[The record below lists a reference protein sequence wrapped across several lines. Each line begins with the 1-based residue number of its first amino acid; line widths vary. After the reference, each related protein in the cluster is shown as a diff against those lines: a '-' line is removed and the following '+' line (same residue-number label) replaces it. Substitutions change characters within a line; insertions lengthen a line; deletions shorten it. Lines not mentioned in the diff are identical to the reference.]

1 MKQKQITDVKTKA
14 RCEVDRLTT
23 EMESAEQKLNKME
36 IDYAKLAKEN
46 RRLQQLVTDL
56 QEEPSDIIDEAY
68 YIQQLNQKETMV

>member
-1 MKQKQITDVKTKA
+1 MKQKQITDVKTKTQ
-14 RCEVDRLTT
+14 CEVDRLTT

>member
-14 RCEVDRLTT
+14 QCEVDRLTT